1 MSTAIGL
8 ILIDIDG
15 TLVGTEDVIAPAVW
29 DAVDEARAAGVHLAI
44 CTGRPGSGDALHY
57 ARLVSPDE
65 PHIFQ
70 SGASVNWV
78 DGRTVHVVEFPAAS
92 YPGQVGLARRTG
104 QAFEVYTPTACFIER
119 QTPWG
124 RAHEEAIGL
133 TTTLVPD
140 LLDLP
145 DRRDVDGP
153 VVRTHW
159 VVPWGQWPP
168 IEDEIRGDGGLEVSV
183 ARHADLTGACFT
195 SVTARGISKAS
206 AAAVLARHHGLS
218 LARTAMVGDGDND
231 LSVLRAVGLPI
242 AMGNGTDAVKAAAAH
257 TVAHVDDGGL
267 AEAIRVALQASPG
280 GYVGG

>member
-1 MSTAIGL
+1 MSAAIGL

-15 TLVGTEDVIAPAVW
+15 TLVGTEDVIPAAVW

-44 CTGRPGSGDALHY
+44 CTGRPGSGDALRY

-92 YPGQVGLARRTG
+92 YPGQVELARRTG
-104 QAFEVYTPTACFIER
+104 QAFEVYTPTDCLIER
-119 QTPWG
+119 HTIWG

-140 LLDLP
+140 LLT
-145 DRRDVDGP
+145 VEGP

-159 VVPWGQWPP
+159 VVPWEQWPP
-168 IEDEIRGDGGLEVSV
+168 IEAEIRRDEGLEVSV

-206 AAAVLARHHGLS
+206 AAAVLARHHGLP
-218 LARTAMVGDGDND
+218 LTATAMVGDGDND

-267 AEAIRVALQASPG
+267 AEAIRLALQASPG
-280 GYVGG
+280 GRIGG